1 MYKNVFVLQIEQN
14 ENLVASFPG
23 LKYCGEHH
31 TYDTRSKIQKSFDI
45 PNNKTHTYGTQS
57 AKQNCIKG

>member
-1 MYKNVFVLQIEQN
+1 MLQIEQN

-45 PNNKTHTYGTQS
+45 PNKKTHTYGTQS
-57 AKQNCIKG
+57 AK